1 MFPLSL
7 RLPISLPSHGCRLTY
22 GSPLRNREGLGCNRP
37 QTVSMGL
44 YGRVR
49 VIPFPTELTSL
60 LGCSQDL
67 SSFVDQPDVIT
78 HVAIV
83 NPKPGVFVDEINHLL
98 VLCTPLTV
106 MLLGVSATDVLG
118 PNHKSRKEI
127 KLFDLDMSMP
137 CDVEMISVA
146 GTADG
151 RIFMAGS
158 QDGHLYELHYQEKEG
173 WFGRRVQLINH
184 SVGSVQSF
192 FPRFTPARGEGM
204 FHHYVAQP

>member
-1 MFPLSL
+1 MSFHIWGSSRQLRGSGL
-7 RLPISLPSHGCRLTY
+7 RLTISFSSGTILKGVLFLSFYT
-22 GSPLRNREGLGCNRP
+22 
-37 QTVSMGL
+37 
-44 YGRVR
+44 RVDA
-49 VIPFPTELTSL
+49 VD
-60 LGCSQDL
+60 CSQDL

-78 HVAIV
+78 HVVIV
-83 NPKPGVFVDEINHLL
+83 NPKPGVFVDEINYLL

-106 MLLGVSATDVLG
+106 ILLGVSATDVPG
-118 PNHKSRKEI
+118 PNRTTRKEI
-127 KLFDLDMSMP
+127 KLFDLDMSVP
-137 CDVEMISVA
+137 CDVEMISIA

-192 FPRFTPARGEGM
+192 FPRLTSSRAEGT
-204 FHHYVAQP
+204 H

>member
-1 MFPLSL
+1 MSFVSSHKFL
-7 RLPISLPSHGCRLTY
+7 RLE
-22 GSPLRNREGLGCNRP
+22 LRF
-37 QTVSMGL
+37 
-44 YGRVR
+44 YD
-49 VIPFPTELTSL
+49 
-60 LGCSQDL
+60 SQDL

-83 NPKPGVFVDEINHLL
+83 NPKPGVFVDEINYLL

-106 MLLGVSATDVLG
+106 ILLGVSATDVD
-118 PNHKSRKEI
+118 HTSRKEI
-127 KLFDLDMSMP
+127 KLFDLDMSVP

-146 GTADG
+146 GAADG

-192 FPRFTPARGEGM
+192 FPRFTTSRAEGAHCLLHSTVIEAAICLQIAL
-204 FHHYVAQP
+204 FPWSQTLAETYSTR

>member
-1 MFPLSL
+1 MLKGVLFLSL
-7 RLPISLPSHGCRLTY
+7 STL
-22 GSPLRNREGLGCNRP
+22 
-37 QTVSMGL
+37 
-44 YGRVR
+44 
-49 VIPFPTELTSL
+49 ELTFD
-60 LGCSQDL
+60 CSQDL

-78 HVAIV
+78 HVVIV
-83 NPKPGVFVDEINHLL
+83 NPKPGVFVDEINYLL

-106 MLLGVSATDVLG
+106 ILLGVSATDVPG
-118 PNHKSRKEI
+118 PNRTTRKEI
-127 KLFDLDMSMP
+127 KLFDLDMSVP

-192 FPRFTPARGEGM
+192 FPRLTSSRAEGT
-204 FHHYVAQP
+204 HYSLHCIAIKF

>member
-1 MFPLSL
+1 MSFVSSPKLFEL
-7 RLPISLPSHGCRLTY
+7 RFDG
-22 GSPLRNREGLGCNRP
+22 
-37 QTVSMGL
+37 
-44 YGRVR
+44 
-49 VIPFPTELTSL
+49 
-60 LGCSQDL
+60 SQDL

-83 NPKPGVFVDEINHLL
+83 NPKPGVFVDEINYLL
-98 VLCTPLTV
+98 ILCTPLTV
-106 MLLGVSATDVLG
+106 ILLGVSVTDVLG
-118 PNHKSRKEI
+118 SNHTTRKEI
-127 KLFDLDMSMP
+127 KLFDLDMSVP

-146 GTADG
+146 GAADG

-192 FPRFTPARGEGM
+192 FPRFTTPRAEGTHRL
-204 FHHYVAQP
+204 FHLTVF

>member
-1 MFPLSL
+1 M
-7 RLPISLPSHGCRLTY
+7 Y
-22 GSPLRNREGLGCNRP
+22 D
-37 QTVSMGL
+37 
-44 YGRVR
+44 Y
-49 VIPFPTELTSL
+49 
-60 LGCSQDL
+60 SQDL

-83 NPKPGVFVDEINHLL
+83 NPKPGVFVDEINYLL
-98 VLCTPLTV
+98 ILCTPLTV
-106 MLLGVSATDVLG
+106 ILLGVSSTDVLG
-118 PNHKSRKEI
+118 SNRMARKEI
-127 KLFDLDMSMP
+127 KLFDLDMSVQ

-184 SVGSVQSF
+184 SVSSVQSF
-192 FPRFTPARGEGM
+192 FPRLTTPRAEGTHRLLPSPAVELQFASRSHRFCCLRPEEKPLLHADREQHHLRVLPGEQQVRSAFTDDSKS
-204 FHHYVAQP
+204 V

>member
-1 MFPLSL
+1 
-7 RLPISLPSHGCRLTY
+7 
-22 GSPLRNREGLGCNRP
+22 
-37 QTVSMGL
+37 
-44 YGRVR
+44 
-49 VIPFPTELTSL
+49 
-60 LGCSQDL
+60 
-67 SSFVDQPDVIT
+67 VDQPDVIT

-83 NPKPGVFVDEINHLL
+83 NPKPGVFVDEINYLL

-106 MLLGVSATDVLG
+106 ILLGVSATDVLG
-118 PNHKSRKEI
+118 PNHRTRKEI
-127 KLFDLDMSMP
+127 KLFDLDMSVS

-192 FPRFTPARGEGM
+192 FPRFTAPRSEGTPRLSHYTAILAIFPQIVSSPWSQTPAETSSTR
-204 FHHYVAQP
+204 

>member
-1 MFPLSL
+1 VSFVSVSKLLEL
-7 RLPISLPSHGCRLTY
+7 RCKY
-22 GSPLRNREGLGCNRP
+22 
-37 QTVSMGL
+37 
-44 YGRVR
+44 
-49 VIPFPTELTSL
+49 
-60 LGCSQDL
+60 SQDL

-78 HVAIV
+78 HVALV
-83 NPKPGVFVDEINHLL
+83 NPKPGVFVDEINYLL

-106 MLLGVSATDVLG
+106 ILLGVSATDILG
-118 PNHKSRKEI
+118 SNRTTRKEI
-127 KLFDLDMSMP
+127 KLFDLDMSVP

-173 WFGRRVQLINH
+173 WFGRRVQLVNH

-192 FPRFTPARGEGM
+192 LPRFTTPRAEGTHQLS
-204 FHHYVAQP
+204 HHTNLIAIGFQIALFPWSRTRAETYSIR

>member
-1 MFPLSL
+1 VS
-7 RLPISLPSHGCRLTY
+7 RL
-22 GSPLRNREGLGCNRP
+22 
-37 QTVSMGL
+37 
-44 YGRVR
+44 
-49 VIPFPTELTSL
+49 IPFPVEHTSL
-60 LGCSQDL
+60 IIGLSQDL

-106 MLLGVSATDVLG
+106 ILLGVSATDVLG
-118 PNHKSRKEI
+118 PNHKTRKEI
-127 KLFDLDMSMP
+127 KLFDLDMSIP

-158 QDGHLYELHYQEKEG
+158 QDGHLYELHYQEREG

-192 FPRFTPARGEGM
+192 FPRLTATRGEGM
-204 FHHYVAQP
+204 LDYCVVQLFR

>member
-1 MFPLSL
+1 MLKGVLSL
-7 RLPISLPSHGCRLTY
+7 SLSIL
-22 GSPLRNREGLGCNRP
+22 
-37 QTVSMGL
+37 
-44 YGRVR
+44 
-49 VIPFPTELTSL
+49 ELTFD
-60 LGCSQDL
+60 CSQDL

-78 HVAIV
+78 HVVIV
-83 NPKPGVFVDEINHLL
+83 NPKPGVFVDEINYLL

-106 MLLGVSATDVLG
+106 ILLGVSATDVPG
-118 PNHKSRKEI
+118 PNRTTRKEI
-127 KLFDLDMSMP
+127 KLFDLDMSVP

-192 FPRFTPARGEGM
+192 FPRLTSSRAEGTHWSL
-204 FHHYVAQP
+204 HHIAIKFQFASRSHCFRCLRPEQKSILHADREQCHLHVLSNGQ

>member
-1 MFPLSL
+1 MSKLLEL
-7 RLPISLPSHGCRLTY
+7 RCKY
-22 GSPLRNREGLGCNRP
+22 
-37 QTVSMGL
+37 
-44 YGRVR
+44 
-49 VIPFPTELTSL
+49 
-60 LGCSQDL
+60 SQDL

-78 HVAIV
+78 HVALV
-83 NPKPGVFVDEINHLL
+83 NPKPGVFVDEINYLL

-106 MLLGVSATDVLG
+106 ILLGVSATDILG
-118 PNHKSRKEI
+118 SNRTTHKEI
-127 KLFDLDMSMP
+127 KLFDLDMSVP

-173 WFGRRVQLINH
+173 WFGRRVQLVNH

-192 FPRFTPARGEGM
+192 LPRFTTPRAEGTHQLS
-204 FHHYVAQP
+204 HHTNLIAIGFQIALFPWSRTRAETYSIR

>member
-1 MFPLSL
+1 MGLLSAIERVWIAIDHKL
-7 RLPISLPSHGCRLTY
+7 FLWDYVEGCVISLSSYT
-22 GSPLRNREGLGCNRP
+22 
-37 QTVSMGL
+37 
-44 YGRVR
+44 RVD
-49 VIPFPTELTSL
+49 SDS
-60 LGCSQDL
+60 SQDL

-78 HVAIV
+78 HVVIV
-83 NPKPGVFVDEINHLL
+83 NPKPGVFVDEINYLL

-106 MLLGVSATDVLG
+106 ILLGVSATDVPG
-118 PNHKSRKEI
+118 PNRTTRKEI
-127 KLFDLDMSMP
+127 KLFDLSMSVP

-173 WFGRRVQLINH
+173 WFDRRVQLINH

-192 FPRFTPARGEGM
+192 FPRLTGSRAEGT
-204 FHHYVAQP
+204 HKL

>member
-1 MFPLSL
+1 
-7 RLPISLPSHGCRLTY
+7 
-22 GSPLRNREGLGCNRP
+22 
-37 QTVSMGL
+37 MGL
-44 YGRVR
+44 RGRVCLSYH
-49 VIPFPTELTSL
+49 PSL
-60 LGCSQDL
+60 NSSLFLGCSQDL

-106 MLLGVSATDVLG
+106 ILLGVSATDVLG
-118 PNHKSRKEI
+118 PNHRTRKEI
-127 KLFDLDMSMP
+127 KLFDLDMSVP

-192 FPRFTPARGEGM
+192 FPRFTAAREGM
-204 FHHYVAQP
+204 LGHCIAQPLHLNAPFLRSSCLCGLRSEQKSLLHADGE